1 MNTISS
7 SETEIPIL
15 KDLGIFNNLEDV
27 SRVDYKETE
36 EANIET
42 VNEIENNN
50 PSLDGPNRKKRKIT
64 EVQEDVINRYLLPI
78 HVMDYDTVKRCT
90 VKQVFEDIDMF
101 HLWIS
106 RNSQCRIKHNR
117 NNTYDDSKT
126 KNLVTKR
133 YLYYRVDEKA
143 YELEEKINRMRKDN
157 EYYKNKYVIEKEK
170 KEIAEERIDMLEEEI
185 KKSKM
190 KESELLNTIEILKY
204 NNNVLQQ
211 QNTEISN
218 QAYNFMMQQTAINQ
232 LMLHKT
238 KMQ

>member
-1 MNTISS
+1 MSDYINTEKLTNLEIEIPNLPGIGCRHPGVKE
-7 SETEIPIL
+7 ETEPAICENS
-15 KDLGIFNNLEDV
+15 FENLP
-27 SRVDYKETE
+27 T
-36 EANIET
+36 
-42 VNEIENNN
+42 
-50 PSLDGPNRKKRKIT
+50 PNKKRKIT

-90 VKQVFEDIDMF
+90 VKQVFEDVDMF

-133 YLYYRVDEKA
+133 YLYYRMDEKS
-143 YELEEKINRMRKDN
+143 YDLEEKINRMRKDN
-157 EYYKNKYVIEKEK
+157 EYYRGSVSDYKNKYVIEKEK
-170 KEIAEERIDMLEEEI
+170 KEIAEERIDMLEEELN
-185 KKSKM
+185 KSKM
-190 KESELLNTIEILKY
+190 KESELLNAIEILKY

-218 QAYNFMMQQTAINQ
+218 QAYNFMMQQSAINQ